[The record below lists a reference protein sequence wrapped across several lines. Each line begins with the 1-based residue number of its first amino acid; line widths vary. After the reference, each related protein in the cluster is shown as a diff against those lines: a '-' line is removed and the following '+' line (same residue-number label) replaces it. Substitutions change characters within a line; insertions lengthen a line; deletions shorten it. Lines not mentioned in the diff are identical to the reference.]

1 MHEKEMKRNPW
12 TQEECELLKE
22 LYSRTDIFVS
32 DMQRILGRSSTQIY
46 QKAAALGLRRPEEI
60 YVISGQIFSQSE
72 AAKATRFR
80 KGSIPP
86 NKGKRMSPELYAKIA
101 PTMFKKGHT
110 PGNHKPVGSE
120 RVNVDGYIERK
131 VAEPNK
137 WECKHRII
145 WKQAHGDIPKGYNVQ
160 FKDGNR
166 LNISLDNLYLISRQ
180 RQLKEK
186 NSLMA
191 RYPKEVRDVIH
202 LCGAIKRQ
210 MTLYNKRKENKDEQ

>member
-1 MHEKEMKRNPW
+1 MHEKEMKRKPW

-32 DMQRILGRSSTQIY
+32 DMQRIIGRPSIQIY
-46 QKAAALGLRRPEEI
+46 RKAAALGLRRPEEI

-86 NKGKRMSPELYAKIA
+86 NKGKRMSPELYAKCA

-145 WKQAHGDIPKGYNVQ
+145 WKQAHGDIPKGYNIQ
-160 FKDGNR
+160 FKDGNP
-166 LNISLDNLYLISRQ
+166 LNCILENLYIISRAEQ
-180 RQLKEK
+180 MQTR

-191 RYPKEVRDVIH
+191 RYPKELQKVIR
-202 LCGAIKRQ
+202 LRGAVKRQ
-210 MTLYNKRKENKDEQ
+210 MTLHNKKLNKHE

>member
-1 MHEKEMKRNPW
+1 MKRNPW

>member
-1 MHEKEMKRNPW
+1 MHEKEMKRKPW

-46 QKAAALGLRRPEEI
+46 QKAAALDLKRPEEI
-60 YVISGQIFSQSE
+60 RVISGRIFSQSE

-86 NKGKRMSPELYAKIA
+86 NKGKRMSPELYAKLA
-101 PTMFKKGHT
+101 PTMFKKGNT

-137 WECKHRII
+137 WEGKHRII
-145 WKQAHGDIPKGYNVQ
+145 WKQAHGDIPKGCNIQ
-160 FKDGNR
+160 FKDGNP
-166 LNISLDNLYLISRQ
+166 LNCTLSNLYLISRANQ
-180 RQLKEK
+180 MK
-186 NSLMA
+186 NENGLMA
-191 RYPKEVRDVIH
+191 RYPEELQKVIR
-202 LCGAIKRQ
+202 LRGAGKRQ
-210 MTLYNKRKENKDEQ
+210 MTLHNKKLNKHE